1 MNRIK
6 RISIILALLP
16 LLADFA
22 LAQQP
27 ASPNILFILTDDL
40 GWSCLS
46 SRMDS
51 TNVHARSDYHET
63 PNMDRLAASG
73 IRFSRAYAPA
83 SICSPS
89 RRSILFGHTPVR
101 QGDASFKA
109 NYHPTEGKH
118 PTLPQ
123 VLKKINNRYQTAHYG
138 KWDMR
143 ADFSPEDAGYDES
156 DGNTGNK
163 HGNFLTDGTDKWTDH
178 VITSDPKRM
187 HTLTERATNFMTR
200 QARAGN
206 PFFLQLSHYAT
217 HVEKQATAETYEK
230 YARKPKGKKHDNPAW
245 AGMLEDLDRTI
256 GVLLDTLK
264 RLGIGEN
271 TYVFL
276 MSDNGATEFIPP
288 VRNRLDHPS
297 SFERPMRNHP
307 LRGGKWTL
315 YEGGIRVPFL
325 VMGPGIK
332 HGSQCDIPIAGWDL
346 FPTFAELAGGQSVS
360 KTLDT
365 DGGSFVGLLTDNPH
379 ATVTRTNPALFFHRY
394 HEGYPHSAVIDD
406 NYKLLK
412 FWKSGKVEL
421 YDLKSDIG
429 EQRDI
434 SAENPKKTAELLQLL
449 TTYFQQV
456 NPQLLNLNNPDI

>member
-1 MNRIK
+1 
-6 RISIILALLP
+6 
-16 LLADFA
+16 
-22 LAQQP
+22 
-27 ASPNILFILTDDL
+27 
-40 GWSCLS
+40 
-46 SRMDS
+46 
-51 TNVHARSDYHET
+51 
-63 PNMDRLAASG
+63 
-73 IRFSRAYAPA
+73 
-83 SICSPS
+83 
-89 RRSILFGHTPVR
+89 
-101 QGDASFKA
+101 
-109 NYHPTEGKH
+109 
-118 PTLPQ
+118 
-123 VLKKINNRYQTAHYG
+123 
-138 KWDMR
+138 
-143 ADFSPEDAGYDES
+143 
-156 DGNTGNK
+156 
-163 HGNFLTDGTDKWTDH
+163 
-178 VITSDPKRM
+178 
-187 HTLTERATNFMTR
+187 
-200 QARAGN
+200 
-206 PFFLQLSHYAT
+206 
-217 HVEKQATAETYEK
+217 
-230 YARKPKGKKHDNPAW
+230 
-245 AGMLEDLDRTI
+245 
-256 GVLLDTLK
+256 
-264 RLGIGEN
+264 
-271 TYVFL
+271 

-365 DGGSFVGLLTDNPH
+365 DGGSLVGLLTDNAH
-379 ATVTRTNPALFFHRY
+379 ATVIRTNSALFFHRY
-394 HEGYPHSAVIDD
+394 HEGYPHSAVIDG